1 MMKMGY
7 QLEELLPVVAELAS
21 RYTGYEHSSVTYER
35 AEMLMGAVLYCIHE
49 YADQGEGVQP
59 ARSIPAGEAY
69 RIGREIVIRKVRQL
83 HALYNDMILDFQDY
97 GVECLRDTIVKGI
110 PQFLL
115 RYDVDYAPQE
125 TLLTLDYPVQEDLSG
140 LSGIDAVLAYVEC
153 VQREQQYLR
162 QFDSS
167 FILDRLRAYHPE
179 YEMLVENISGMA
191 FGGR

>member
-35 AEMLMGAVLYCIHE
+35 AEMLMGAVLYCIRE
-49 YADQGEGVQP
+49 YAGKKEAVQP
-59 ARSIPAGEAY
+59 TRSIPAGEAY

-140 LSGIDAVLAYVEC
+140 RSGVDAVLAYVEC

-179 YEMLVENISGMA
+179 YEMLVENISGMV